1 MVFGLVA
8 QPWKL
13 RSETVPLRGGQDFA
27 RFDDPGYLKA
37 AVSFTFVAFGDAT
50 LVETETRTLA
60 TDARSRRRFRVYW
73 TFVRPGSGLVRRSM
87 LAAIKRRAEASDAA
101 AITRGAARDCGD
113 VRL

>member
-1 MVFGLVA
+1 VGKTSLA
-8 QPWKL
+8 
-13 RSETVPLRGGQDFA
+13 SE
-27 RFDDPGYLKA
+27 DPGYLKA

-60 TDARSRRRFRVYW
+60 TDARSRRRFGLYW

-101 AITRGAARDCGD
+101 AITRGAARDGGD